1 MKDRFDVE
9 LRSIMEEES
18 EKVYMS
24 DELRSRILGRSRPD
38 FIFRV
43 RSLLNSY
50 IEIPVPLA
58 IGVVTIAIM
67 VNLIPALNIDVDFN
81 SRRVIEIENSQVV
94 VSHAKDV
101 IGYED

>member
-50 IEIPVPLA
+50 IEIPVPVL
-58 IGVVTIAIM
+58 IGVFAIVLM
-67 VNLIPALNIDVDFN
+67 VNLIPAMDIDVDFN
-81 SRRVIEIENSQVV
+81 NRQVVEIGNSQVIV
-94 VSHAKDV
+94 RDMGDV
-101 IGYED
+101 DGYED